1 MFDSLAEQIKHD
13 EHIMVSNAERMLRWL
28 VIALFSVLIFGGVLF
43 SVHYFE

>member
-13 EHIMVSNAERMLRWL
+13 EHIMVSNTERTVRWL
-28 VIALFSVLIFGGVLF
+28 VVALFSILMFGGVFF